1 MATITARPPSIFRS
15 SAFARFYAGQALS
28 YLGDGLRTLA
38 IPLLVFRLTG
48 SGTALGWT
56 WGLELLPFAF
66 VSLIGGSLADRVNR
80 RSLMLVCDGLRFV
93 VMALF
98 TLAFATGHLT
108 LPMIY
113 VGVFVLAI
121 GGAVFLGA
129 QMPSIP
135 YLLGLDRSK
144 AAIAALTATEQSVN
158 LIAPP
163 LGGVIF
169 AIAGPLPM
177 LAANALT
184 YAASQVSIASV
195 RSFGPDD
202 PAGVPS
208 PREIG
213 SDIAAGWRFVMGDP
227 ALRVFS
233 YANCAMNFI
242 GSIGFIALIPYLK
255 RAFGAG
261 DHVVG
266 LAFGC
271 FAAGAAVGS
280 LIAGRTHWPL
290 GPAMVAAFFLDG
302 LGWLPLPFTH
312 SLAVAVAGITF
323 SSVCAGYRITT
334 VVSWRLRVIPEHL
347 VGRAFGVV
355 RLLVL
360 IGVFPGSILG
370 GWLADAIG
378 VRPTMLISAYGY
390 AIMALFLL
398 LSPAVRNERR

>member
-1 MATITARPPSIFRS
+1 M
-15 SAFARFYAGQALS
+15 
-28 YLGDGLRTLA
+28 
-38 IPLLVFRLTG
+38 
-48 SGTALGWT
+48 
-56 WGLELLPFAF
+56 
-66 VSLIGGSLADRVNR
+66 SLIGGSLADRVNR
-80 RSLMLVCDGLRFV
+80 RRLMLVCDGLRFV

-98 TLAFATGHLT
+98 TVAFATGHLT

-129 QMPSIP
+129 QTPSIP

-195 RSFGPDD
+195 RSFGPDR
-202 PAGVPS
+202 PSGLPS

-213 SDIAAGWRFVMGDP
+213 SDIVIGWRFVMSDS
-227 ALRVFS
+227 ALRVLS
-233 YANCAMNFI
+233 YAHCAMNFI

-280 LIAGRTHWPL
+280 LVAGRTHWPL
-290 GPAMVAAFFLDG
+290 GPAMVGAFFLDG

-312 SLAVAVAGITF
+312 SLAVAIAGITF

-334 VVSWRLRVIPEHL
+334 VISWRLRVIPEHL

-370 GWLADAIG
+370 GWLADTIG

-390 AIMALFLL
+390 AIMALLLL

>member
-1 MATITARPPSIFRS
+1 MATVARPASIFRS

-48 SGTALGWT
+48 SATALGWT
-56 WGLELLPFAF
+56 WGLELLPYAF
-66 VSLIGGSLADRVNR
+66 VSLIAGSLADRVDR
-80 RSLMLVCDGLRFV
+80 RRLMLFCDGLRFT

-113 VGVFVLAI
+113 IGVFVLAV
-121 GGAVFLGA
+121 GGAVFLGS
-129 QMPSIP
+129 QTPSIP
-135 YLLGLDRSK
+135 YLLGLGRSK
-144 AAIAALTATEQSVN
+144 AAIAALAATEQSVN

-163 LGGVIF
+163 IGGVVF
-169 AIAGPLPM
+169 ALVGPLPL

-195 RSFGPDD
+195 RTFGPDH
-202 PAGVPS
+202 PAGLPNL
-208 PREIG
+208 REVG
-213 SDIAAGWRFVMGDP
+213 SDIAAGWRFVMDDA
-227 ALRVFS
+227 ALRVLS

-266 LAFGC
+266 IAFGF
-271 FAAGAAVGS
+271 FAAGAALGS
-280 LIAGRTHWPL
+280 LVAGRTHWAL
-290 GPAMVAAFFLDG
+290 GPSMIAAFFFDG

-312 SLAVAVAGITF
+312 SLVVAVAGVTF
-323 SSVCAGYRITT
+323 SSMCAGYRVTT
-334 VVSWRLRVIPEHL
+334 VIAWRLRVIPEHL
-347 VGRAFGVV
+347 VGRAFGVI
-355 RLLVL
+355 RLFVL
-360 IGVFPGSILG
+360 IGVFPGAILG
-370 GWLADAIG
+370 GWLADVIG

-390 AIMALFLL
+390 AIMALLL
-398 LSPAVRNERR
+398 VLSPAVRNERR